1 MRRRKAHKP
10 SPSSTP
16 ADTNNQIT
24 YNPAYATIE
33 GTYSEI
39 NDNAVGIAGHP
50 GQRLDR
56 ENYVAFNSAS
66 TDYINAA
73 IGDETYEIP
82 IADHKLTSHQEPRYD
97 VATMMTSHQD
107 FGLDSHPYDEVVEM
121 RSSKNTSTSA

>member
-24 YNPAYATIE
+24 YNPAYATSE

-56 ENYVAFNSAS
+56 ENYVACNSAS
-66 TDYINAA
+66 TDYVNATV
-73 IGDETYEIP
+73 GDETYAISIP
-82 IADHKLTSHQEPRYD
+82 
-97 VATMMTSHQD
+97 
-107 FGLDSHPYDEVVEM
+107 HPYDKVVEM
-121 RSSKNTSTSA
+121 SSRRNTSSLT